1 MSLYKGVV
9 KWFNDKKGFGFI
21 HSDKGL
27 DIFFHYS
34 ALDGEGYKTVL
45 GGEIVYYELSNRDKG
60 PFATQVFRTYLL
72 MTAEEKLNEAPEL
85 KRVRA
90 LPLPPNTQL
99 ATA

>member
-21 HSDKGL
+21 HGDKDL

-45 GGEIVYYELSNRDKG
+45 GGEVVYYELSNRDKG
-60 PFATQVFRTYLL
+60 PFATQVYRTYLL
-72 MTAEEKLNEAPEL
+72 TTAEERLNEAPKL
-85 KRVRA
+85 KR
-90 LPLPPNTQL
+90 LPSHILPPNTEL
-99 ATA
+99 AAA